1 MNNDTSVELC
11 RAHRDELALFMGWE
25 SEAESQRFV
34 GQNSLQ
40 EHQSQFDSEQYV
52 YLKILSDK
60 RPAGFILLVLS
71 PDGRSVDFRRI
82 VVCDKN
88 GGTGQKAI
96 VLLDAYC
103 ESQLER
109 SRIWLNVY
117 SFNHRGIHVYEKLGY
132 RYFESEER
140 DGKTLLCY
148 EKNL

>member
-1 MNNDTSVELC
+1 MSNGTSVELC

-34 GQNSLQ
+34 GQNSLE

-82 VVCDKN
+82 VVCEKN
-88 GGTGQKAI
+88 GGIGQKAI
-96 VLLDAYC
+96 VLLEAYFHLTGGFKR
-103 ESQLER
+103 SFQL
-109 SRIWLNVY
+109 
-117 SFNHRGIHVYEKLGY
+117 
-132 RYFESEER
+132 FEITGCKMPE
-140 DGKTLLCY
+140 DGLATVK
-148 EKNL
+148 